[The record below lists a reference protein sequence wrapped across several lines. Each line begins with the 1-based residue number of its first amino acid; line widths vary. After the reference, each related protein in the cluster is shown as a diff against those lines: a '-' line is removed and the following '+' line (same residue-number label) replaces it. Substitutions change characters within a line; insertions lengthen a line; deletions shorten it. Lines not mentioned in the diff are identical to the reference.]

1 MINIADQDMVNI
13 ADKLTDQDTL
23 NIAGNLTDQDMVF
36 TYSC

>member
-13 ADKLTDQDTL
+13 ADKLADQDTL

-36 TYSC
+36 TYS

>member
-13 ADKLTDQDTL
+13 ADKLADQDTL

>member
-36 TYSC
+36 TYSW

>member
-36 TYSC
+36 TYS